1 MLVPWC
7 YCTEPFLY
15 HEKFTGSHST
25 VTNRAPRTA
34 PSGEGARKEVI
45 KRIAEKRL
53 KRERKVNHLFGVP
66 SSTDLFR
73 SLSVH
78 YH

>member
-1 MLVPWC
+1 MDENTKADVN
-7 YCTEPFLY
+7 EI
-15 HEKFTGSHST
+15 
-25 VTNRAPRTA
+25 
-34 PSGEGARKEVI
+34 KEVI

-53 KRERKVNHLFGVP
+53 KRERKVNHLFDVP

-78 YH
+78 HH